1 MAASPAPLGGHPSVQ
16 RPHLSKMERM
26 VVTMQD
32 PDQGVR
38 MRSQRLLVTVIP
50 HAVNGSDIVE
60 WLMQKYSIA
69 EDGKGSSVL
78 FLRPTRPWGR
88 GQARWLL
95 PPLRIHRLAS
105 QRPCTW
111 AASSCS
117 TATSTRCAT
126 PAASSSGPMRR
137 PIDSRRPTSGPAP
150 CGQPQSWTMPST
162 WPRRTSESRAP
173 WWTTR
178 RAAKQRRK
186 GDRLVIACQEQTYWL
201 VNRPP
206 PGAPS
211 VLEQGPGRGPCTA
224 GRVSMT
230 KTLDFYRREVEC
242 LRRALGRAR
251 VKSSTCLEAYLKFSS
266 QHGPHDP
273 IMSGCLP
280 SNPWVTDDDA
290 YWAMNAP
297 SAAVPT
303 RLRVE
308 QWAFS
313 FRELLEDPVGRAHF
327 MDFLGKEFSAENLS
341 FWEACEELRHGGQAQ
356 VPALV
361 DAVYQLPAP
370 AQAVPG
376 PRRRP
381 LGQHRQPDDGADSGG
396 PDPAPPPRAGRRPEA
411 HLPADEKGL
420 LPALLEVRLVQRP
433 AGRGC
438 GAPGDQATVSQAVP
452 GAAGGG
458 PVAKRSGPFSPAGC
472 SRSCG
477 SPGTPAP
484 ALLSFPPRP
493 LGSPWVEMVM
503 GRPRGPGG
511 GGTIW
516 PLSAAPP
523 RALAAAETRCTGVPA
538 GPEHPGPAASSS
550 LVTPSLGAL
559 IPRAGVPCTETRWQV
574 RVSCAGAHPARDSGR
589 SQVVAS
595 RGASLQ
601 GALPSRWACLPPR
614 LLLTCTETESAPA
627 SLVLGKPGPVHGQG
641 SRAPHPEG
649 PPDSG

>member
-1 MAASPAPLGGHPSVQ
+1 MAASPAPLGGHPRVQ

-69 EDGKGSSVL
+69 EDEALHLGSLLVQHGYL
-78 FLRPTRPWGR
+78 YPLRDPRRLELRPDETPYRFQTPYFWTSTLWPAAELDYAIYLAKKNIRKQGALVDHEKEHYQQLHR
-88 GQARWLL
+88 KINHAWDLVMMQAREQL
-95 PPLRIHRLAS
+95 
-105 QRPCTW
+105 
-111 AASSCS
+111 
-117 TATSTRCAT
+117 
-126 PAASSSGPMRR
+126 
-137 PIDSRRPTSGPAP
+137 
-150 CGQPQSWTMPST
+150 
-162 WPRRTSESRAP
+162 
-173 WWTTR
+173 

-224 GRVSMT
+224 GRVPMT

-472 SRSCG
+472 SRSRG

-523 RALAAAETRCTGVPA
+523 RALAAAETRCAGVPA
-538 GPEHPGPAASSS
+538 GPEHPGPAASCS

-559 IPRAGVPCTETRWQV
+559 IPRAGVPCAETRWQV

-601 GALPSRWACLPPR
+601 GALPSRWACLPPW
-614 LLLTCTETESAPA
+614 LLLTCTETETAPA
-627 SLVLGKPGPVHGQG
+627 PLVLGKPGPVHGQG

>member
-1 MAASPAPLGGHPSVQ
+1 MAASSAPLGGHSRVQ

-69 EDGKGSSVL
+69 EDEALHLGSLLVQHGYL
-78 FLRPTRPWGR
+78 YPLRDPRRLELLPDETPYRFQVSLDWEQTPYFWTSTLWPAAELDYAIYLAKKNIRKQGALVDHEKEHYQQLHR
-88 GQARWLL
+88 KINHAWDLVMMQAREQL
-95 PPLRIHRLAS
+95 
-105 QRPCTW
+105 
-111 AASSCS
+111 
-117 TATSTRCAT
+117 
-126 PAASSSGPMRR
+126 
-137 PIDSRRPTSGPAP
+137 
-150 CGQPQSWTMPST
+150 
-162 WPRRTSESRAP
+162 
-173 WWTTR
+173 

-206 PGAPS
+206 
-211 VLEQGPGRGPCTA
+211 
-224 GRVSMT
+224 
-230 KTLDFYRREVEC
+230 TLDFYRREVEC

-438 GAPGDQATVSQAVP
+438 GAPGDQATGVP
-452 GAAGGG
+452 VHAE
-458 PVAKRSGPFSPAGC
+458 
-472 SRSCG
+472 
-477 SPGTPAP
+477 AP
-484 ALLSFPPRP
+484 ALQPQ
-493 LGSPWVEMVM
+493 
-503 GRPRGPGG
+503 
-511 GGTIW
+511 
-516 PLSAAPP
+516 
-523 RALAAAETRCTGVPA
+523 
-538 GPEHPGPAASSS
+538 
-550 LVTPSLGAL
+550 
-559 IPRAGVPCTETRWQV
+559 PC
-574 RVSCAGAHPARDSGR
+574 C
-589 SQVVAS
+589 
-595 RGASLQ
+595 
-601 GALPSRWACLPPR
+601 PSR
-614 LLLTCTETESAPA
+614 
-627 SLVLGKPGPVHGQG
+627 LGLWGARGW
-641 SRAPHPEG
+641 RW
-649 PPDSG
+649 